1 MRKVLKMV
9 SSAVFPSVDPAEL
22 KAYPTWTCST
32 DPAPYEAYTIGT
44 PSTDPALCEPPASEF
59 PPWALPLWHPP
70 MFSWSALVEFVT
82 ITGRQSDTDQPA
94 PILASTHPSVSLGDV
109 QSPTVRAEVPSHLP
123 LQFSLG
129 DRRCPQ
135 HAPAR
140 GSLPRVLLL
149 SQLLLHHSCSLL
161 NPSQGLSQTS
171 AHSRQTCTQQKDHI
185 RRGCF

>member
-1 MRKVLKMV
+1 MR
-9 SSAVFPSVDPAEL
+9 P
-22 KAYPTWTCST
+22 
-32 DPAPYEAYTIGT
+32 T
-44 PSTDPALCEPPASEF
+44 PSE
-59 PPWALPLWHPP
+59 HPP
-70 MFSWSALVEFVT
+70 RTLPCVSPQHLSSLHGPCPCGIHPCSLGSALVEFVT